1 MKKETF
7 KGLTATFGSFLS
19 VAVRLSILAFNRAGD
34 INRVLNVGTGNDSNV
49 TEGTNYYPSEY
60 KTKEERKTAEKD
72 YLIQSQEEG
81 SVLLRNKNNGLPL
94 RDGSSDTALNV
105 TLFGATAV
113 NPIYTGG
120 SGSANKVGIGL
131 KEALEQKKNVKVNEK
146 VYSAIESSI
155 KSNNVK
161 RGVGDIGEVPASTY
175 KTSDF
180 EGFKDA
186 AIVVLGRYGGEQM
199 DRQVSDKDG
208 VPQLSFHESEKQ
220 LRDVVANGGFSK
232 IIVLLNTGYA
242 RDLGWL
248 NDYPVDACLWIGY
261 PGNYGR
267 IGVANRLTGLASP
280 SGRLIDTY
288 ATNSL
293 SSPARQNFG
302 DFKFADLPNTRY
314 HNEYL
319 IYAEGIY
326 VGYKYYETRYHDQV
340 LNINDAV
347 SAYGAFAS
355 TSGWNYDEEVQYTFG
370 YGKSYASFT
379 KQVVPGS
386 FVWDKDNHVV
396 SAKVKVKNDSDKY
409 KGKDVIELYA
419 SLPYTPSRAE
429 KSAIELIGFTKTD
442 ELNPGEEKE
451 YIVTANDYLFATYD
465 RNATNGKDP
474 SKKGCYTF
482 DAGDYYFSIGDN
494 AHDALNNVMAVTN
507 PTASLTDGF
516 GNKVNGNSSRVYK
529 YSLATLDNT
538 TYATNP
544 QTGAIVS
551 NLFDDTDYNYF
562 VKDKIKYLTRSD
574 WKTFPVSYT
583 GLNADEDTKGLLRKN
598 RTATK
603 DQYVKPEGSP
613 DVTSFNRD
621 AENGRKFVNRKNV
634 PFSGEYTDLNGNKKN
649 ADEEWD
655 KIIDQM
661 SIADLCNITGE
672 KMGNDAIE
680 SVNFPGNKAGDG
692 PDGLQGDNTLHI
704 SESMACATFN
714 TELIEERGK
723 FLAEDAYWSDNNIR
737 TVYGGGGNLHR
748 TPYGGRNF
756 EYYSEDSNIAY
767 IMGEHQAKVMAKKGI
782 VSCFK
787 HFLGNDQE
795 TNRHGVATFRN
806 EQTLRRN
813 DARSFEGALS
823 AGGALGNRGAYNRIG
838 VVSASCSK
846 ALRTDRLRTEW
857 GFKGVSMTDSSK
869 DASSYLFTT
878 DAINAGTN
886 QFNND
891 ADRAKEIRTAVVK
904 GKDGNI
910 YQKLRNGAKYF
921 LYTYSHSRT
930 VNGITSDFVAQ
941 KTTPW
946 WQKAIYALDG
956 TIGAVTVARLSLYVV
971 CLVKEKKKGKE
982 NETVQK

>member
-7 KGLTATFGSFLS
+7 KGLTATFGSVLS
-19 VAVRLSILAFNRAGD
+19 IAVRLSILAFSRAGD
-34 INRVLNVGTGNDSNV
+34 INRVLNVGTGNSTNV
-49 TEGTNYYPSEY
+49 TEGTNYYPSDY
-60 KTKEERKTAEKD
+60 ATKEERKAAEKD

-94 RDGSSDTALNV
+94 RDGSSESALNV
-105 TLFGATAV
+105 TLFGATSV

-120 SGSANKVGIGL
+120 SGSPNKVGINL
-131 KEALEQKKNVKVNEK
+131 KDALEQQKNVKVNEK

-161 RGVGDIGEVPASTY
+161 RGIGNIGEVPASTY
-175 KTSDF
+175 NTADF
-180 EGFKDA
+180 DGYKDA
-186 AIVVLGRYGGEQM
+186 AIVVLGRYGGEQR
-199 DRQVSDKDG
+199 DRQVNDKDG

-220 LRDVVANGGFSK
+220 RMDIVSSAGFSK

-288 ATNSL
+288 ATSSL

-302 DFKFADLPNTRY
+302 DFKFDDLPNTRY
-314 HNEYL
+314 HNEYV

-340 LNINDAV
+340 LGINNASSTSGVFV
-347 SAYGAFAS
+347 SAN
-355 TSGWNYDEEVQYTFG
+355 GWNYDEEVQYTFG
-370 YGKSYASFT
+370 YGLSYATFS
-379 KQVVPGS
+379 KQVVPDS
-386 FVWDKDNHVV
+386 FVWDKENHTV
-396 SAKVKVKNDSDKY
+396 SAKVKVKNESDKY

-419 SLPYTPSRAE
+419 SLPYTEGMAE

-451 YIVTANDYLFATYD
+451 YTVSANDYLFATYD
-465 RNATNGKDP
+465 RNATNGKDT

-482 DAGDYYFSIGDN
+482 DAGDYYFVIGDS
-494 AHDALNNVMAVTN
+494 AHDALNNVRALSN
-507 PTASLTDGF
+507 PGISLTDGF
-516 GNKVNGNSSRVYK
+516 GNKAFGDKDRAYK
-529 YSLATLDNT
+529 STLAALDNV

-544 QTGAIVS
+544 QTGNIVS
-551 NLFDDTDYNYF
+551 NLFENTDYNYF
-562 VKDKIKYLTRSD
+562 VKDKIQYLTRSD
-574 WKTFPVSYT
+574 WSTFPISYT
-583 GLNADEDTKGLLRKN
+583 GLKADEDPKGLIRKN
-598 RTATK
+598 RTATS
-603 DQYVKPEGSP
+603 DQYTKPEDAPS
-613 DVTSFNRD
+613 VTSFTRD
-621 AENGRKFVNRKNV
+621 ADNGRKFIDRKDV
-634 PFSGEYTDLNGNKKN
+634 PFSGEYTDANGNKAD
-649 ADEEWD
+649 ADERWD
-655 KIIDQM
+655 KIINQM

-672 KMGNDAIE
+672 KRANDAVE
-680 SVNFPGNKAGDG
+680 SVSFPGNKAGDG
-692 PDGLQGDNTLHI
+692 PDGLQGNNTLHVA
-704 SESMACATFN
+704 ESLACATFN
-714 TELIEERGK
+714 TELIEQRGK
-723 FLAEDAYWSDNNIR
+723 FLAEDAYWSENNVR

-767 IMGEHQAKVMAKKGI
+767 IMGEHQAKVMAKCGL

-823 AGGALGNRGAYNRIG
+823 AGGSLGNRGAYNRIG

-857 GFKGVSMTDSSK
+857 GFKGISMTDSSK

-878 DAINAGTN
+878 DALNAGTN

-891 ADRAKEIRTAVVK
+891 AGRATEARTAVVK

-910 YQKLRNGAKYF
+910 YRKLRETAKYF

-930 VNGITSDFVAQ
+930 VNGRTSDIVVK

-946 WQKAIYALDG
+946 WQIAIYAVDG
-956 TIGAVTVARLSLYVV
+956 TLGVVAVCMLSLYVV
-971 CLVKEKKKGKE
+971 SLVKEKKKGKD
-982 NETVQK
+982 NETVHE